1 MLSANWLTDHD
12 AKHNLSLQLPCCWL
26 VEAEQS
32 LIAMITPKVQT
43 ELRRAWL
50 HCAKLLLHAWQ
61 EDAEPETV
69 NHASGDEVDTSL
81 IIPGGRRARKG
92 RPQIGGQT
100 KYKYQQKLADSDED
114 SW

>member
-1 MLSANWLTDHD
+1 
-12 AKHNLSLQLPCCWL
+12 
-26 VEAEQS
+26 
-32 LIAMITPKVQT
+32 
-43 ELRRAWL
+43 LRRAWL
-50 HCAKLLLHAWQ
+50 HCAKLLLHALQ
-61 EDAEPETV
+61 DAEPETI

>member
-1 MLSANWLTDHD
+1 MECT
-12 AKHNLSLQLPCCWL
+12 
-26 VEAEQS
+26 
-32 LIAMITPKVQT
+32 
-43 ELRRAWL
+43 
-50 HCAKLLLHAWQ
+50 KLLLHALQ
-61 EDAEPETV
+61 EDAEPETI